1 MNFGTFEWFQLAG
14 RWSWLLVA
22 IAAAMVAGI
31 LVNSL
36 LFALLRVLAGRTRTT
51 LDDLMVRH
59 GRGPG
64 RLFFPLV
71 LLNSI
76 EPILGLGPEARPLY
90 NHAIGLLLIGACTY
104 LAVNATYLLGAYIA
118 DRQEMTAADNLA
130 ARRIVTQVRVLQ
142 NVALVVI
149 GVLGFSCALM
159 TFDGVR
165 QVGVSLL
172 ASAGI
177 AGVVLGFAAQKSIG
191 TLLAGI
197 QIAISQPVR
206 LEDVV
211 VVEGEWGRIEEIALT
226 YVVVRI
232 WDLRRLIVPITY
244 FIEKPFQNWTRVSS
258 EILGTVFLR
267 VDYTVSVGSVREEL
281 DRLLAGNDLWD
292 QKVASVQVTEM
303 TPNGLELRVLVSAS
317 DASKCWDL
325 RCQLRERLVDF
336 IRREAPGALAR
347 VRAEVTAG

>member
-1 MNFGTFEWFQLAG
+1 
-14 RWSWLLVA
+14 
-22 IAAAMVAGI
+22 
-31 LVNSL
+31 
-36 LFALLRVLAGRTRTT
+36 
-51 LDDLMVRH
+51 
-59 GRGPG
+59 
-64 RLFFPLV
+64 
-71 LLNSI
+71 LNSI